1 MTLMKSILLG
11 SAAGIVA
18 VAGAQAADLPTK
30 KAAPAEYVK
39 ICNVSGMAGFIIPGS
54 DTCLKIGGYI
64 TGQIEAGNTSTSYRW
79 APIGGGAPA
88 GARDGATLNTTPASL
103 NANFGFTTRANISL
117 DARSNTAYGVLR
129 GYVEMQFE
137 NGNGFDTTGVGSY
150 INLAYV
156 QWAGITAGKAPS
168 FFSFFGGGEGW
179 ANIFSPDQQGFNQPD
194 LLAYTA
200 TFGGGFSATLAI
212 QSSGGNSPAFTG
224 ANAWG
229 ASGGGTNINI
239 DTTNYGGAQFGFAGN
254 PDVVANLRLDQ
265 SWGSAQLSG
274 VAHEVHVYANGS
286 TFGPGAITPSQNTW
300 GYGVDAGVKF
310 NLPSFGPGDNIQF
323 QGQYTRNAIW
333 YSGIP
338 DGMWGENGAVNGN
351 GLAMPVGDT
360 YYAGL
365 NAAGA
370 PVWATPTAWGITATA
385 EHHFGPTFSI
395 DPEISYVELNWSNS
409 LGELSSNSTSWI
421 AGMVG
426 HWDPVTNLD
435 FELEVLYQNTHE
447 STPGNWGPVGSA
459 SVGTVNGI
467 PSAFHNNTDGFAGR
481 FEVTRNF

>member
-39 ICNVSGMAGFIIPGS
+39 ICNVGGMAGFIIPGS

-64 TGQIEAGNTSTSYRW
+64 TGQIEAGNTTRGYAFST
-79 APIGGGAPA
+79 GAPPNGA
-88 GARDGATLNTTPASL
+88 GSGLVSTPASL
-103 NANFGFTTRANISL
+103 RPDFGFTTRANVSL

-137 NGNGFDTTGVGSY
+137 NGNGFDNTGTGTY

-168 FFSFFGGGEGW
+168 FFSFFGGGEAW

-212 QSSGGNSPAFTG
+212 QSPGTNGF
-224 ANAWG
+224 
-229 ASGGGTNINI
+229 SGGGTNILNGGALAGT
-239 DTTNYGGAQFGFAGN
+239 DYGALTNYGMTA
-254 PDVVANLRLDQ
+254 PDIVANLRLDQ
-265 SWGSAQLSG
+265 SWGAAQVSG
-274 VAHEVHVYANGS
+274 VAHQVHVYA
-286 TFGPGAITPSQNTW
+286 GATAPAGTAAVPSVNTW
-300 GYGVDAGVKF
+300 GWGVDAGVKF

-323 QGQYTRNAIW
+323 QGQYTRNAVW

-351 GLAMPVGDT
+351 GVAMPVSDT

-370 PVWATPTAWGITATA
+370 PTWATPTAWGLTATA

-395 DPEISYVELNWSNS
+395 DPEISYAQLNWSNS
-409 LGELSSNSTSWI
+409 LGQLSSNSTSWI
-421 AGMVG
+421 AGIVG

-435 FELEVLYQNTHE
+435 FEVELLYQDTHM
-447 STPGNWGPVGSA
+447 STPGNWFTPAGVM
-459 SVGTVNGI
+459 VGTIDGVVAPFKNDA
-467 PSAFHNNTDGFAGR
+467 SGFAGR